1 MSWER
6 FVQIERD
13 LGIRRTIVLM
23 VTLWLTWRS
32 YEWAAQFA
40 YVAMVKA
47 DTQTML
53 AAGGLIAAVTAPIS
67 YLLKAVLESYISS
80 KGGGDGAPSIS
91 AKP

>member
-1 MSWER
+1 MNWER
-6 FVQIERD
+6 FAEAEAR
-13 LGIRRTIVLM
+13 LGVRRTVVLM
-23 VTLWLTWRS
+23 ATLWMTWKS

-67 YLLKAVLESYISS
+67 YLLKAVLEIYA
-80 KGGGDGAPSIS
+80 GAKNQP
-91 AKP
+91 PG

>member
-1 MSWER
+1 VNWER
-6 FVQIERD
+6 FAEAEER
-13 LGIRRTIVLM
+13 LAIRRTIVLM
-23 VTLWLTWRS
+23 VTLWMTWKS

-67 YLLKAVLESYISS
+67 YLLKAVLEIY
-80 KGGGDGAPSIS
+80 AS
-91 AKP
+91 AKSTPPA